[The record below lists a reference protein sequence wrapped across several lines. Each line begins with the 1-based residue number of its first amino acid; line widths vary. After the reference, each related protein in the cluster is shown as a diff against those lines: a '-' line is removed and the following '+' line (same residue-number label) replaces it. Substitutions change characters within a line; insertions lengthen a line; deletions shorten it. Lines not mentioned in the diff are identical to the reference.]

1 MLGTTQGKLLMALGL
16 LEYAKIILFT
26 SANIHKTNGFDLL
39 VVTGFMKMCYI
50 PVHFPCELILAVNKH
65 HRLVVYIFLKICDQ
79 NVLLFSSYKS
89 LRDSLFH
96 FWDAQPFVINTT
108 HKQNY
113 FFITLQTPFINPA
126 QTINIVNERILWLP
140 PKHLLLTKIN

>member
-1 MLGTTQGKLLMALGL
+1 MGKLGFHTDIEPWHVLFIQTGEALEMLGTTQGKLWMALGL

-50 PVHFPCELILAVNKH
+50 PVHFPCELILTVNKH

-89 LRDSLFH
+89 LRDSYSTSAMH
-96 FWDAQPFVINTT
+96 SHSWSIPHIN
-108 HKQNY
+108 K
-113 FFITLQTPFINPA
+113 ITFL
-126 QTINIVNERILWLP
+126 
-140 PKHLLLTKIN
+140 